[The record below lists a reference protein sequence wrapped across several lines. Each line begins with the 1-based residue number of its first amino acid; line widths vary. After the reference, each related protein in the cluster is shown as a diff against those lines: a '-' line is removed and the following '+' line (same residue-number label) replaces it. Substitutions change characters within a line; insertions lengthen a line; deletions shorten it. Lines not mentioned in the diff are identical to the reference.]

1 MGFAADQVTM
11 KNGDRLSGSIVRS
24 DTKELLFKA
33 EFAGEVKI
41 PWDAVTAISSTDQ
54 LNVGLKDGQVVVGT
68 VITTPEGGIQVTT
81 RDAGTVST
89 TRDRIEFVRSQG
101 AQKAYEAE
109 IDHYLNPR
117 LVDLW
122 TGTLD
127 LGYALA
133 RGNADTITSP

>member
-1 MGFAADQVTM
+1 
-11 KNGDRLSGSIVRS
+11 
-24 DTKELLFKA
+24 
-33 EFAGEVKI
+33 
-41 PWDAVTAISSTDQ
+41 
-54 LNVGLKDGQVVVGT
+54 
-68 VITTPEGGIQVTT
+68 
-81 RDAGTVST
+81 
-89 TRDRIEFVRSQG
+89 VRSQG